1 MKTIELT
8 KEEVSILCSVLHDT
22 PTKNLKE
29 AARLIGILNKLVA
42 SLENEK
48 ETG

>member
-8 KEEVSILCSVLHDT
+8 REEISILCGVLHDT

-29 AARLIGILNKLVA
+29 AARLIAILNKLVE
-42 SLENEK
+42 SLGNEK
-48 ETG
+48 EGG